1 MPRIGSE
8 VRRDQAAS
16 RSVPPLRRNQ
26 LKTRGFQRVAVVVA
40 TIGIVMAGRLI
51 ATGSAQAASGC
62 RSGNPLANVWSPGR
76 LKVLSRCKT
85 VSGTIV
91 ASDVQADGDG
101 HYYLRVDKPYA
112 GMLNKANKATHGGT
126 LILEIVPADQA
137 RCIKGHKVTDGICTG
152 AHLAK
157 PKIGQHVT
165 VTGPYVWDSF
175 HGWNEIHPVW
185 SIH

>member
-8 VRRDQAAS
+8 RDGINCQARVRHVRGET
-16 RSVPPLRRNQ
+16 V
-26 LKTRGFQRVAVVVA
+26 LKIRKLQRVIVVG
-40 TIGIVMAGRLI
+40 TIGMGLAGSVI
-51 ATGSAQAASGC
+51 APGSAQAAAGC

-76 LKVLSRCKT
+76 LKVLSSCKT

-101 HYYLRVDKPYA
+101 HYYLRADKPYA
-112 GMLNKANKATHGGT
+112 GLLNKTNKAVHGGT
-126 LILEIVPADQA
+126 LILEIVPADQPG
-137 RCIKGHKVTDGICTG
+137 CTKGHPVKDGICTG

-157 PKIGQHVT
+157 PGIGQHVT
-165 VTGPYVWDSF
+165 VTGPYTWDSF